1 MKINY
6 PFLEKIMA
14 NVSDRSKS
22 GWTLLGTLAAGIG
35 IALAVPGGT
44 ASATVVA
51 NSGGG
56 YNITGTVDPT
66 STLTDTY
73 LLFLGSDYTS
83 LGAAYLGTFTA
94 NTATSYSVTASYNG
108 VTYMGG
114 SLPSYYWLLG
124 VYDATNGNI
133 TAGMRTSEA
142 TTLTNAATPFSQSFL
157 EQSYAFG
164 VNSGTLIPESAVA
177 QALAYAGA
185 IPTNDLFSA
194 DPNNQYD
201 FTNFFYS
208 IPINQ
213 TGTLVNFSN
222 ASNGGSVAVTSVT
235 QIPTPEPTTLAIIA
249 LGGLGLLMKRRRGA
263 VNADI

>member
-1 MKINY
+1 
-6 PFLEKIMA
+6 MA
-14 NVSDRSKS
+14 NAFNCTKS
-22 GWTLLGTLAAGIG
+22 GWALLGTLVAGIG
-35 IALAVPGGT
+35 IATAVPDGT
-44 ASATVVA
+44 AGATVVA

-83 LGAAYLGTFTA
+83 LGAAYLGTFSA
-94 NTATSYSVTASYNG
+94 NTATNYSVTASYNAIN
-108 VTYMGG
+108 YMGG
-114 SLPSYYWLLG
+114 SPSYYWLLG

-142 TTLTNAATPFSQSFL
+142 TTLISAATPFSQSFL
-157 EQSYAFG
+157 EKSYSFG
-164 VNSGTLIPESAVA
+164 PNSGTLIPESAVA
-177 QALAYAGA
+177 QALASAGSTA
-185 IPTNDLFSA
+185 NNDLFSA
-194 DPNNQYD
+194 TSNYQYD
-201 FTNFFYS
+201 FSNFFYS

-235 QIPTPEPTTLAIIA
+235 QIPTPEPATLALLAIA
-249 LGGLGLLMKRRRGA
+249 GAGMLLVGKRRSRAGTSCLT
-263 VNADI
+263 V

>member
-1 MKINY
+1 
-6 PFLEKIMA
+6 MA
-14 NVSDRSKS
+14 SVFNCTKS
-22 GWTLLGTLAAGIG
+22 MWTLFATLAAGIG
-35 IALAVPGGT
+35 IATAVPDGT

-56 YNITGTVDPT
+56 YTITGTVDPT

-83 LGAAYLGTFTA
+83 LGAAYLGTFSA
-94 NTATSYSVTASYNG
+94 NTTTNYSVTASYNG

-124 VYDATNGNI
+124 VYDATSGNI
-133 TAGMRTSEA
+133 AAGMRTSEA
-142 TTLTNAATPFSQSFL
+142 TTLTSAATPFSQSFL
-157 EQSYAFG
+157 EQSYYLGA
-164 VNSGTLIPESAVA
+164 NSGTLIPESSVA
-177 QALAYAGA
+177 QALMSAGSSG
-185 IPTNDLFSA
+185 TNDLFSA
-194 DPNNQYD
+194 GSIYQYD

-235 QIPTPEPTTLAIIA
+235 PIPTPEPATVALMAITGA
-249 LGGLGLLMKRRRGA
+249 CLPLLRKRRKGSM
-263 VNADI
+263 

>member
-1 MKINY
+1 
-6 PFLEKIMA
+6 MA
-14 NVSDRSKS
+14 NAFNCTKS
-22 GWTLLGTLAAGIG
+22 GWALLGTLVAGIG
-35 IALAVPGGT
+35 IATAVPDGT
-44 ASATVVA
+44 ADATVIA

-56 YNITGTVDPT
+56 YNIAGTVDPT

-83 LGAAYLGTFTA
+83 LGAAYLGTFSA
-94 NTATSYSVTASYNG
+94 NTATNYSVTASYNG

-114 SLPSYYWLLG
+114 SLPSYYWLWG

-142 TTLTNAATPFSQSFL
+142 TTLTSAATPFSQSFL
-157 EQSYAFG
+157 EKSYSFG
-164 VNSGTLIPESAVA
+164 PNSGTLIPESVVA
-177 QALAYAGA
+177 QALASAGS
-185 IPTNDLFSA
+185 TQNNDLFSA
-194 DPNNQYD
+194 TSTYQYD

-208 IPINQ
+208 IPIGE

-235 QIPTPEPTTLAIIA
+235 QIPTPEPAALALMA
-249 LGGLGLLMKRRRGA
+249 VAGAGMLLLLGKRRSKS
-263 VNADI
+263 